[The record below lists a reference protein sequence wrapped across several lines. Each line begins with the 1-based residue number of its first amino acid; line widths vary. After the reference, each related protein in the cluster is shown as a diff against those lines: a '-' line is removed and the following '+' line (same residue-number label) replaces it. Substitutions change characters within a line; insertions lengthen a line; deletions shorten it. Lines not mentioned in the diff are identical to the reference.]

1 ELDVIDIKILRELQA
16 DGRTTHIIAFL

>member
-1 ELDVIDIKILRELQA
+1 MDIKILRELQA